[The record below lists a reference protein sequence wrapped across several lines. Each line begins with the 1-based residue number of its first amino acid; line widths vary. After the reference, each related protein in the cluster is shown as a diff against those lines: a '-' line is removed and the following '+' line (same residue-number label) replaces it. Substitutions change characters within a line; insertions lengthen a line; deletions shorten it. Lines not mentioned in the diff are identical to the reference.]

1 MVSNLL
7 ERPIIWRLNL
17 SGLLACAGILG
28 PAIFIATDLIAGLN
42 SPFYNYFRHSIS
54 SLAWSNLGWLQTI
67 GFLATGLLVEL
78 FVAGL
83 FFGLK
88 GRRGF
93 GFSILLLVMFGFG
106 LLLIGAF
113 HTDPYVGPH
122 TIEGDIHLTSA
133 KIVFWTLPTAALL
146 IVPSLRQNAF
156 WKSLCVYSIISAI
169 LAFLLMTGSVLWMK
183 DDFRWFGLFERLLV
197 VIEISW
203 VVVMAIWLLRLSL
216 KTTRPAAIKPVSQAV
231 PDGVQ

>member
-7 ERPIIWRLNL
+7 EKPIVWRLNL

-28 PAIFIATDLIAGLN
+28 PAIFVTTDLTAGLTD
-42 SPFYNYFRHSIS
+42 PFYNYFRHSIS
-54 SLAWSNLGWLQTI
+54 SLAYSQLGWLQTI
-67 GFLATGLLVEL
+67 GFLTIGLLVEL

-93 GFSILLLVMFGFG
+93 GFGILFLVLFGFG

-122 TIEGDIHLTSA
+122 TIEGSIHGISA
-133 KIVFWTLPTAALL
+133 KIVFWTLPMAALL
-146 IVPSLRQNAF
+146 IVPSLRQNAY
-156 WKSLCVYSIISAI
+156 WHSLTRYSIISSI
-169 LAFLLMTGSVLWMK
+169 IAFMLMLGSFWMA

-197 VIEISW
+197 VIEICW

-216 KTTRPAAIKPVSQAV
+216 KNTLVEAKKPDDQSLLTSSQE
-231 PDGVQ
+231 

>member
-1 MVSNLL
+1 MVSYLL
-7 ERPIIWRLNL
+7 EKPIVWRLNL
-17 SGLLACAGILG
+17 SGLLACGGILG
-28 PAIFIATDLIAGLN
+28 PAIFITTDLVAGLN

-67 GFLATGLLVEL
+67 GFLTIGLLVEL

-93 GFSILLLVMFGFG
+93 GFGILLLVLFGFG

-122 TIEGDIHLTSA
+122 TIEGTIHGNSA
-133 KIVFWTLPTAALL
+133 KIVFWTLPLAALF
-146 IVPSLRQNAF
+146 IVPSLKQDPF
-156 WKSLCVYSIISAI
+156 WKSLSVYSIVSAV
-169 LAFLLMTGSVLWMK
+169 LAFLLMIGSVIWMK
-183 DDFRWFGLFERLLV
+183 DDFKLFGLFERLLV
-197 VIEISW
+197 IIEISW

-216 KTTRPAAIKPVSQAV
+216 KKNRITTKEQT
-231 PDGVQ
+231 VQPTQSSL